1 MKYAFH
7 PLLLTGN
14 LSTQRP
20 VHLRLE
26 SLMAVYG
33 HHLVFPLIIWE
44 IEVLSLQ
51 APCHDIHI
59 DGLS

>member
-14 LSTQRP
+14 FSTQRP
-20 VHLRLE
+20 VHLLLG

-33 HHLVFPLIIWE
+33 HHPVFPVIIWE

-51 APCHDIHI
+51 TPCHDMHI
-59 DGLS
+59 NGLS